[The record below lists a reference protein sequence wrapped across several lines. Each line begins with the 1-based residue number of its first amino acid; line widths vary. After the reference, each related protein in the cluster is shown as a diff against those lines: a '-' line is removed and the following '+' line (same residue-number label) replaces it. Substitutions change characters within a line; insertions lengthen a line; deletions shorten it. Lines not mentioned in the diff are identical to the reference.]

1 MIEIIRELNE
11 QTLKKIVKVLD
22 DGGVIAF
29 PTETVYALAADASN
43 FSAVEKIYAI
53 KRRFNEKPLPV
64 LVGDVYQ
71 AKRIAEF
78 DERAKKLAFR
88 FFPGPITLVLKSKT
102 HSNLAINVNQQ
113 IGTVGI
119 RMPNYLPALKI
130 LQAVGRPLVGTSAN
144 ISNQESAVEA
154 SEVLLSFDNQIDLL
168 VDKGK
173 AEIGIPST
181 IIDLTG
187 EKVKIL
193 REGAIPRSLIEE
205 TLGEL
210 TI

>member
-11 QTLKKIVKVLD
+11 QTLKRVVRVLD

-43 FSAVEKIYAI
+43 FEAVEKIYTI
-53 KRRFNEKPLPV
+53 KRRFNDKPLPI
-64 LVGDVYQ
+64 LVGDIYQ

-88 FFPGPITLVLKSKT
+88 LFPGPITLVLKSKI
-102 HSNLAINVNQQ
+102 HSNLARNVNQE

-119 RMPNYLPALKI
+119 RMPNNLPAIKI

-144 ISNQESAVEA
+144 ISNQESAVDA
-154 SEVLLSFDNQIDLL
+154 YEVLRDFDNQIDLL

-173 AEIGIPST
+173 TEHGVPST
-181 IIDLTG
+181 IIDLTA

-193 REGAIPRSLIEE
+193 REGVISRALIEE
-205 TLGEL
+205 ILGET

>member
-11 QTLKKIVKVLD
+11 ITLQKVVRIID

-43 FSAVEKIYAI
+43 FAAVEKIYTI
-53 KRRFNEKPLPV
+53 KRRFNDKPLPI

-78 DERAKKLAFR
+78 DERAQKLAFR
-88 FFPGPITLVLKSKT
+88 LFPGPITLVLKSKI
-102 HSNLAINVNQQ
+102 HSNLAKNVNQES
-113 IGTVGI
+113 GTVGI
-119 RMPNYLPALKI
+119 RMPNNLFAIKI

-144 ISNQESAVEA
+144 ISTQKSAITGE
-154 SEVLLSFDNQIDLL
+154 EVLRDFDNQIDLL
-168 VDKGK
+168 IDNGK
-173 AEIGIPST
+173 TDIGIPST
-181 IIDLTG
+181 IIDLTND
-187 EKVKIL
+187 KSKIL
-193 REGAIPRSLIEE
+193 REGAISRALIEE
-205 TLGEL
+205 ILGET

>member
-11 QTLKKIVKVLD
+11 QTIKKIVRVID

-43 FSAVEKIYAI
+43 FAAVEKIYTI
-53 KRRFNEKPLPV
+53 KRRFNNKPLPI
-64 LVGDVYQ
+64 LV
-71 AKRIAEF
+71 KRIAEF
-78 DERAKKLAFR
+78 DERAKKLAFH
-88 FFPGPITLVLKSKT
+88 FFPGPITLVLKSKI
-102 HSNLAINVNQQ
+102 HSNLAKNVNQD
-113 IGTVGI
+113 IGTIGI
-119 RMPNYLPALKI
+119 RMPNNLPAIKI

-144 ISNQESAVEA
+144 ISNQESAVDA
-154 SEVLLSFDNQIDLL
+154 YEVLRDFDGQIDLL

-173 AEIGIPST
+173 TEHGAPST
-181 IIDLTG
+181 IIDLTT

-193 REGAIPRSLIEE
+193 REGVISRALIEE
-205 TLGEL
+205 VLGET